1 MSFAKVHSAQATSL
15 IPQLIDVEVDIAN
28 GLYSF
33 SIIGLGDKAIE
44 ESRERVSSALKNSGI
59 TPPKHKS
66 EKVTVA
72 LAPAHVRK
80 HGPLFDVAI
89 AIGYLCASRTLQ
101 IDTGKMLFLGEL
113 SLDGQVRNVKG
124 VLPLVKMAQVQGF
137 TDMFVPFE
145 NAEEA
150 AVIEGVR
157 VFGIHT
163 LRELVDHL
171 HPDRKSFMLKPFP
184 QTRLSVCAD
193 YEPLCDLQDIRGQ
206 HIAKRGAE
214 IAATGGH
221 NIALYGPPGTGKT
234 LLARAMPHLLPPL
247 SFEETLEVSSIH
259 SIAGTLT
266 QPLITTRPFRAPHH
280 SSSFVAVIGG
290 GGLITPGEI
299 TLAHKGILFLDE
311 FPEFDRRTVESL
323 RGPLEDGVITIA
335 RSSGTVTYPAQ
346 CMLVAT
352 LNPCPCGYHAHPQKP
367 CTCTA
372 KQIVQYHQKIS
383 GPIVDRID
391 MWLHMEDVP
400 HETLLHDHRDGESTQ
415 VVARRVLK
423 AREIA
428 DRRQRKPNA
437 QLSAKE
443 TLQYVALD
451 APTKQFFHQALATL
465 NVSARS
471 VHKILRIAR
480 TIADLEDSASVTR
493 AHLLEALQYRKIK

>member
-59 TPPKHKS
+59 TPPKQKS
-66 EKVTVA
+66 ERVTVA

-89 AIGYLCASRTLQ
+89 AIGYLCASRSLE
-101 IDTGKMLFLGEL
+101 IDTSNMLFLGEL
-113 SLDGQVRNVKG
+113 SLDGRVRKVKG
-124 VLPLVKMAQVQGF
+124 VLPLVRMAHAHGF
-137 TDMFVPFE
+137 TDLFVPFE

-150 AVIEGVR
+150 AVISGVR
-157 VFGIHT
+157 VFGIRT
-163 LRELVDHL
+163 LRDLLDHL
-171 HPDRKSFMLKPFP
+171 HPDRKSFVLQPFP
-184 QTRLSVCAD
+184 QTAVSAYTD
-193 YEPLCDLQDIRGQ
+193 NIPLCDLEDIRGQ
-206 HIAKRGAE
+206 QTAKRGAE
-214 IAATGGH
+214 IASAGGH

-234 LLARAMPHLLPPL
+234 LLARAIPSLLPPL
-247 SFEETLEVSSIH
+247 SFEEALEISSIH

-266 QPLITTRPFRAPHH
+266 EPLLTARPFRSPHH

-335 RSSGTVTYPAQ
+335 RSSGTVTYPAE

-352 LNPCPCGYHAHPQKP
+352 LNPCPCGYHGHSQKP

-372 KQIVQYHQKIS
+372 RQIFQYHQKIS

-400 HETLLHDHRDGESTQ
+400 HETLLHECSDGESTQ
-415 VVARRVLK
+415 IVAERVAR
-423 AREIA
+423 ARKIA
-428 DRRQRKPNA
+428 DARQGKPNA

-443 TLQYVALD
+443 TLQHVALD
-451 APTKQFFHQALATL
+451 PPTKQFFQQALTTL
-465 NVSARS
+465 NISARS

-480 TIADLEDSASVTR
+480 TIADLESSSEVTQT
-493 AHLLEALQYRKIK
+493 HLLEALQYRKTK

>member
-1 MSFAKVHSAQATSL
+1 MAH
-15 IPQLIDVEVDIAN
+15 
-28 GLYSF
+28 
-33 SIIGLGDKAIE
+33 
-44 ESRERVSSALKNSGI
+44 ERN
-59 TPPKHKS
+59 
-66 EKVTVA
+66 
-72 LAPAHVRK
+72 
-80 HGPLFDVAI
+80 
-89 AIGYLCASRTLQ
+89 
-101 IDTGKMLFLGEL
+101 
-113 SLDGQVRNVKG
+113 
-124 VLPLVKMAQVQGF
+124 F
-137 TDMFVPFE
+137 TDIFVPFD

-163 LRELVDHL
+163 LRELIDHL
-171 HPDRKSFMLKPFP
+171 RPERKSSRLEPFP
-184 QTRLSVCAD
+184 QTQVSVCT
-193 YEPLCDLQDIRGQ
+193 EPEPVCDLQDIRGQ
-206 HIAKRGAE
+206 HTAKRGAE
-214 IAATGGH
+214 IAAAGGH

-234 LLARAMPHLLPPL
+234 LLARAMPYLLPPL

-259 SIAGTLT
+259 SIAGVLT
-266 QPLITTRPFRAPHH
+266 EPLVTARPFRAPHH

-299 TLAHKGILFLDE
+299 TLAHRGILFLDE

-335 RSSGTVTYPAQ
+335 RSSGTITYPAQ

-352 LNPCPCGYHAHPQKP
+352 LNPCPCGYYGHPQKP

-372 KQIVQYHQKIS
+372 KQIIQYHQKIS

-400 HETLLHDHRDGESTQ
+400 HETLLHECSDGESST
-415 VVARRVLK
+415 VVAQRAFK
-423 AREIA
+423 AREIGKM
-428 DRRQRKPNA
+428 RQGKPNA

-443 TLQYVALD
+443 TLQHVVLD
-451 APTKQFFHQALATL
+451 PPTKQFFHQTLTTL

-480 TIADLEDSASVTR
+480 TVADLEGSMNVSR
-493 AHLLEALQYRKIK
+493 AHLLEALQYRKTT